1 MESKSMPFLVT
12 EIYINDKNELEL
24 RKYRKLTNSDVILNY
39 KHAVTPKNIN
49 FLANKVTYLDVIIQ
63 QALIVTE
70 KRL

>member
-1 MESKSMPFLVT
+1 MPFLDT

-24 RKYRKLTNSDVILNY
+24 RKYRKPTNSDVILNY